1 MLEKYIPPYKHIR
14 LKSNNPKPTTAL
26 PSLTGISL
34 GAAFL
39 MANSSIGP
47 GFLTQTSFYTEQ
59 LLTSFGFVIL
69 ISILLDFGAQI
80 NIWRAITLSGMRAQ
94 EIANRLLP
102 GLGHLLSL
110 SVVLGG
116 FAFNI
121 GNIAGCGLALNIL
134 TGISFAKGAMLS
146 GIIAILIFW
155 IDEIGKMLDRLT
167 KVLGIVKISLTL
179 IIVYLANPPI
189 LSAVHHSFV
198 PEQISL
204 LAIVTIVGGTVGGYI
219 TFSGAHRLVD
229 AGMVGPTYIPFVT
242 KSASRGILI
251 SSFMRFILFLAVVG
265 VVSQGV
271 HLDKN
276 NPAAT
281 VFETAGGRWGLFIF
295 GIVLWSAA
303 ISSVIGASY
312 TSYSFIKK
320 LDIPFLNHER
330 FSISGFILISTCI
343 FIWIGKPKE
352 LLLFAGL
359 INGFIL
365 PFALAI
371 MLIASRRI
379 PILKQY
385 KYPLWIEASGWLVV
399 IIMGSMS
406 VYALVDTF
414 LK

>member
-1 MLEKYIPPYKHIR
+1 
-14 LKSNNPKPTTAL
+14 LKSNNPKTKAL

-47 GFLTQTSFYTEQ
+47 GFLTQTSVYTEQ

-94 EIANRLLP
+94 EIANQLLP
-102 GLGHLLSL
+102 GLGHLLSF
-110 SVVLGG
+110 SVILGG

-121 GNIAGCGLALNIL
+121 GNIAGCGLALNLL
-134 TGISFAKGAMLS
+134 TGLSFAKGAMLS
-146 GIIAILIFW
+146 GVIAILIFW

-167 KVLGIVKISLTL
+167 KILGIVKISLTL
-179 IIVYLANPPI
+179 LIVYAAHPPI

-229 AGMVGPTYIPFVT
+229 AGMVGPEHIPFVT

-281 VFETAGGRWGLFIF
+281 VFETAGGRWGLFVF

-312 TSYSFIKK
+312 TSYSFIKN
-320 LDIPFLNHER
+320 LDISFLKHER
-330 FSISGFILISTCI
+330 FAISGFILISTCL

-352 LLLFAGL
+352 LLLYAGL

-365 PFALAI
+365 PFALGI
-371 MLIASRRI
+371 MLVASRRI

-385 KYPLWIEASGWLVV
+385 KYPLWIEAAGWIVV
-399 IIMGSMS
+399 TLMGSMS
-406 VYALVDTF
+406 VYALIEAF
-414 LK
+414 IK